1 MRFLAGARVPA
12 RPRMRWLVVGLA
24 VLLGAVATGS
34 ALASTGSVQRASV
47 GHRASTDAVVVF
59 ELDVTASVPDEF
71 RTQATHAFGR
81 SLYRRF
87 KRGDGPTRTF
97 LRVINHNSGSDANL
111 KGSWRVP
118 TLPDEHRCG
127 KNPYDSDC
135 LVKLIRDIR
144 FAKQQEGAIQR
155 TIERQHFRAQRAGTT
170 ILGALAAAA
179 DTLAHRQ
186 GDKWLVVAS
195 DLRPSDAVPPA
206 PTVRLDGVRVQV
218 LFSCRE
224 PIAVCQ
230 KRKMRWAGAFGQYG
244 ARSVDFLSMA
254 EADQILTP
262 VNERNQ

>member
-1 MRFLAGARVPA
+1 
-12 RPRMRWLVVGLA
+12 
-24 VLLGAVATGS
+24 
-34 ALASTGSVQRASV
+34 
-47 GHRASTDAVVVF
+47 VVVF

-81 SLYRRF
+81 SIYRLF
-87 KRGDGPTRTF
+87 KRGDGSTRIF

-118 TLPDEHRCG
+118 VLPDEHRCH
-127 KNPYDSDC
+127 KNPYDQDC

-155 TIERQHFRAQRAGTT
+155 TIEGQHFRAQRAGTT

-186 GDKWLVVAS
+186 GNKWLVVAS
-195 DLRPSDAVPPA
+195 DLRPSDAMPPA
-206 PTVRLDGVRVQV
+206 PSVRLNGVHVQV

-230 KRKMRWAGAFGQYG
+230 KRKRRWEGAFERYG
-244 ARSVDFLSMA
+244 ARSVTFLSMA

-262 VNERNQ
+262 VNERIQG